1 VLACVSLQ
9 VLQFRIEWS
18 VVRKKYRA
26 IHKEVSTSRSLETVD
41 THGTLHVCVQLDEIG
56 MFLIIRTES
65 FFTGEGILCYPVSN
79 QFLSQLSA

>member
-18 VVRKKYRA
+18 VVHTKYRA
-26 IHKEVSTSRSLETVD
+26 IHKEIGTSRSSETVD
-41 THGTLHVCVQLDEIG
+41 THVTLHVCVQLDEIG
-56 MFLIIRTES
+56 RFLIIRTKS
-65 FFTGEGILCYPVSN
+65 FCTGEGILCYPVSN